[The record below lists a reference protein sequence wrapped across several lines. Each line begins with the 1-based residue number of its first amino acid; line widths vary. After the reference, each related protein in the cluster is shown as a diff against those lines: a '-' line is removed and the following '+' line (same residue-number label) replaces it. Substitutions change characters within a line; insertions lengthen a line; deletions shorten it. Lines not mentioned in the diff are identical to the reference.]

1 MTQRIDELVKS
12 HQLDGTVKSARC
24 KARETLEMKRTY
36 KSVGMTKAEA
46 QRPDG
51 LNRETFYEAVKN

>member
-24 KARETLEMKRTY
+24 KAGESLGIKRTY
-36 KSVGMTKAEA
+36 KSVRMNNAEA
-46 QRPDG
+46 QCSR
-51 LNRETFYEAVKN
+51 LAFYEAVKN